1 MHSINFAATKKRF
14 CLSLHYKGANSYL
27 FVHGTKIIQFKP
39 KDSETVANPLRLRH
53 IFEDFS
59 KDNMKKTGL
68 IKSVYDFS
76 LDYNNIAV
84 TDILDI
90 YKYLM
95 EKDGII

>member
-1 MHSINFAATKKRF
+1 MYSINFAATKTRF

-27 FVHGTKIIQFKP
+27 FVHGTKTIQFKP
-39 KDSETVANPLRLRH
+39 KDSETVANPLRLGR

-68 IKSVYDFS
+68 IESVYNFS
-76 LDYNNIAV
+76 VDYNGIAV
-84 TDILDI
+84 NEILDI

-95 EKDGII
+95 EKNGIM

>member
-1 MHSINFAATKKRF
+1 MYSINFAATKTRF

-39 KDSETVANPLRLRH
+39 KDSEIVANPLRLRH

-59 KDNMKKTGL
+59 KDNE
-68 IKSVYDFS
+68 
-76 LDYNNIAV
+76 
-84 TDILDI
+84 ILDI

-95 EKDGII
+95 EKNGII